1 MLEKK
6 KKALVYPCQ
15 NQQNIIAEIKACNS
29 KQDKSG
35 NCPLEQYNTVFS
47 TEIH

>member
-6 KKALVYPCQ
+6 NALVYPCQ
-15 NQQNIIAEIKACNS
+15 NQQNVIAEIKACNS

-35 NCPLEQYNTVFS
+35 NCSLKQNNTVFS
-47 TEIH
+47 TEIP